1 MNHRGIKMKKTIC
14 VLSILSAVAMTFSM
28 SGYSASA
35 YCGLSAADL
44 ARANAQNNRQNYVDC
59 NVYGYC
65 SDCGSY
71 ESLCSEG
78 TCGDCEATATDGCGV
93 CYDCQTGGDCEATA
107 TNGCGVCYDCQTGGD
122 CKATATDG
130 CGVCYDCQTGGDC
143 ENGDSDEAAAPEASK
158 APVKSGNTAKN
169 YDINSI
175 IKSILSRLFIN
186 TDIDFGDYIEIPSQ
200 TEPTPSQTTPP
211 TRTQPK
217 PAQTQPKPAQT
228 QPTTTTPVT
237 AVPAEDCAEY
247 AVEML
252 AMINEA
258 RAEVGA
264 PALKLSSELC
274 NAANIR
280 AKEISSSFTHTRPNG
295 GTFYSVLDDIS
306 YSGSRASGENIAA
319 GNSGVSATFKQWM
332 ESQGHYDNMIN
343 AKYKYVG
350 IGYYKTSSGYK
361 YHWVQIFSY

>member
-1 MNHRGIKMKKTIC
+1 MKKTVRVI
-14 VLSILSAVAMTFSM
+14 SILSAAAMAFSI
-28 SGYSASA
+28 SATPISA

-44 ARANAQNNRQNYVDC
+44 ARANAQNHNSQNYVDC

-71 ESLCSEG
+71 ESLCSAG
-78 TCGDCEATATDGCGV
+78 TCGDCEATAN
-93 CYDCQTGGDCEATA
+93 
-107 TNGCGVCYDCQTGGD
+107 TNSD
-122 CKATATDG
+122 

-143 ENGDSDEAAAPEASK
+143 ENNTDCGVCYDCQTGGDCQTGTCPDVPVTE
-158 APVKSGNTAKN
+158 APVKETPTQTPTKNTQTQTT
-169 YDINSI
+169 YDINSLI
-175 IKSILSRLFIN
+175 RSILSRLFIQS
-186 TDIDFGDYIEIPSQ
+186 DIDFGDYIQIPQ
-200 TEPTPSQTTPP
+200 VTEPEPVETTPAP
-211 TRTQPK
+211 VETQPK
-217 PAQTQPKPAQT
+217 PVETTPTQPKPVQT
-228 QPTTTTPVT
+228 QPTTPITTMPVSDC
-237 AVPAEDCAEY
+237 EDY

-280 AKEISSSFTHTRPNG
+280 AKEISTSFSHTRPNG
-295 GTFYSVLDDIS
+295 NSFYSVLDDID
-306 YSGSRASGENIAA
+306 YSGSRGSGENIAA

-332 ESQGHYDNMIN
+332 ESQGHYENMIN
-343 AKYKYVG
+343 TNYKYVG
-350 IGYYKTSSGYK
+350 IGYYQTSSGYK